1 MAQFSADIPLSS
13 RYQYALA
20 LAYHWHCN
28 NRLGFQM
35 RKDGTPYLA
44 HLLSVSALVIENGG
58 NEDEAIAALAHDA
71 IEDAEVSSEAIA
83 SYLGQPVADI
93 VLELSEPKNKDMT
106 WHERKLVYIRQI
118 REGSQSA
125 VFVSLADKVH
135 NALSY
140 LKGARIKA
148 KDNSQSKT
156 EQTLWFLNEL
166 AGVYRDRLPGNYLVE
181 VLERTLQ
188 ELKIIWSGDTAH
200 IVDGKFFSNACDWE
214 REFSEPDYP
223 EDIGYPDD
231 FSRPYWIA
239 IRDKGFWFEAPTLD
253 IVPMEVSRPINLL
266 QDINIKYY
274 ESGEVFA
281 SVLAKLNGQELVVEM
296 WGKSA
301 EWLSCYASQKG
312 AKVWVDVLRR
322 DIVEGVYVAQV
333 RISDSQM
340 SDV

>member
-1 MAQFSADIPLSS
+1 
-13 RYQYALA
+13 
-20 LAYHWHCN
+20 
-28 NRLGFQM
+28 M

-58 NEDEAIAALAHDA
+58 NEDEAIAALIHDA
-71 IEDAEVSSEAIA
+71 IEDAGISPEVIA
-83 SYLGQPVADI
+83 SHLGQPVADI

-106 WHERKLVYIRQI
+106 WHERKLVYIQQI
-118 REGSQSA
+118 RSGSQSA

-148 KDNSQSKT
+148 KDGSQSKT
-156 EQTLWFLNEL
+156 EQTLWFLHEL
-166 AGVYRDRLPGNYLVE
+166 AAVYRERLLGVFGEKMPGYYLVE
-181 VLERTLQ
+181 VLEKTLQ
-188 ELKIIWSGDTAH
+188 ELKIIWGGDTAH

-214 REFSEPDYP
+214 REFSEPNYP
-223 EDIGYPDD
+223 EDIGYPEN

-239 IRDKGFWFEAPTLD
+239 IREKGFWFEAPTLD
-253 IVPMEVSRPINLL
+253 IVPMEVERPINLL

-274 ESGEVFA
+274 ESGEV
-281 SVLAKLNGQELVVEM
+281 LANVPAQLNGQELVVEM